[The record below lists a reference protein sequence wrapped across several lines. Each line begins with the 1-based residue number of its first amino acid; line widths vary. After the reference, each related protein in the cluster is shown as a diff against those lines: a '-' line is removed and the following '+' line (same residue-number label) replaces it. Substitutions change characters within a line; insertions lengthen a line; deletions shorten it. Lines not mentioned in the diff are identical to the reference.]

1 MLKKFT
7 CIICPNSCDIE
18 AEINENSISHIDGN
32 KCPKG
37 KEYVESE
44 VKNPLR
50 NFATSV
56 SVSDGDF
63 SICSV
68 RLTKPIPKSRIFD
81 AVNEIK
87 KIRASAPIKVGQ
99 KLYENLLNL
108 DTDVIAT
115 RKINR
120 VK

>member
-18 AEINENSISHIDGN
+18 AETNGNSILSIDGN

-37 KEYVESE
+37 NEYVESE
-44 VKNPLR
+44 IKNPLR

-56 SVSDGDF
+56 SVSGGDF
-63 SICSV
+63 PVCSV

-99 KLYENLLNL
+99 KLLENLLDL
-108 DTDVIAT
+108 GADVIAT

-120 VK
+120 IK